1 MFVGAVWVFG
11 CDGAC
16 QANCS
21 SKVFNVAYG
30 TIVSL
35 LFYMAF
41 VALLWIYF
49 WNVFRG
55 RHAQLQ
61 AQPEEGLTRAEINA
75 AIEEAERREAGPILV
90 EDSDEDDAMAA
101 RGDAGSADN
110 EGEASAQVRSHG
122 LGQVLVMRDGEHGS
136 RGDRDYA
143 SGNVP
148 LDGPAVLV
156 RAEAEE
162 DSLA

>member
-75 AIEEAERREAGPILV
+75 AIEEAERREAGPTLV
-90 EDSDEDDAMAA
+90 EDTDDDDGMAA
-101 RGDAGSADN
+101 RGDAGSAGN
-110 EGEASAQVRSHG
+110 GGEASAQAQSHG
-122 LGQVLVMRDGEHGS
+122 LGQVLVMRHGEHSG
-136 RGDRDYA
+136 RGDGDHE

-148 LDGPAVLV
+148 LNGPAALV
-156 RAEAEE
+156 RAEE